1 MNWLK
6 KVLGMKT
13 VIRDVI
19 YTEAADMKTLAQ
31 KIHNNAV
38 EKGFWKDLAEV
49 ELMKPVLKEE
59 VYSAQYLNCV
69 GQRLMLITSEVGE
82 AEDALRKKDMENF
95 REEIADI
102 VIRCF
107 DLAGGL
113 DFDLMEE
120 INKKHAYNLT
130 RPYKHGKEF

>member
-19 YTEAADMKTLAQ
+19 YTEAADMKELAR
-31 KIHNNAV
+31 KIHQNAV
-38 EKGFWKDLAEV
+38 AKGFWKDLAEV

-59 VYSAQYLNCV
+59 VYFAQYLNCV

-95 REEIADI
+95 KEEIADI

>member
-6 KVLGMKT
+6 KVLGLKT

-19 YTEAADMKTLAQ
+19 YTEAADMKELAR
-31 KIHNNAV
+31 KIHQNAV
-38 EKGFWKDLAEV
+38 AKGFWKDLAEV

-95 REEIADI
+95 KEEIADI

>member
-1 MNWLK
+1 
-6 KVLGMKT
+6 
-13 VIRDVI
+13 
-19 YTEAADMKTLAQ
+19 
-31 KIHNNAV
+31 
-38 EKGFWKDLAEV
+38 
-49 ELMKPVLKEE
+49 
-59 VYSAQYLNCV
+59 LNCV

-95 REEIADI
+95 KEEIADI